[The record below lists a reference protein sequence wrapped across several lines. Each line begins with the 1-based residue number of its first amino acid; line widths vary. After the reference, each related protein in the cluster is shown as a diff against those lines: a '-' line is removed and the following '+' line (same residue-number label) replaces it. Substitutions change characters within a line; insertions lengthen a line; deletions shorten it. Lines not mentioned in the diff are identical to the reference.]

1 MKTHLLQTLAK
12 VRRNPDDCVM
22 TPNIER
28 ILCTPALLGAVMLA
42 GCGLSIGSSAPVAGV
57 PAPAES
63 PAPNAGRDGRLA
75 ASLYSRLGG
84 EAGIAAFTDDF
95 LIRTMTDPALM
106 PFFKGLT
113 DDDDKR
119 IHQHLRELLCAVTGG
134 GCTYT
139 GKDMKTAHAQMEIS
153 NDVWNQFTGHFN
165 ETVARF
171 HIADRERNE
180 LVNIVASVKKDI
192 VNK

>member
-12 VRRNPDDCVM
+12 VRRNPEVCRM

-28 ILCTPALLGAVMLA
+28 IRRARALLGAIALA
-42 GCGLSIGSSAPVAGV
+42 AGV
-57 PAPAES
+57 AIVPPRVASAQ
-63 PAPNAGRDGRLA
+63 NA
-75 ASLYSRLGG
+75 ASSDAKAPPTLYKRLGG
-84 EAGIAAFTDDF
+84 APGIAAFTDDF
-95 LIRTMTDPALM
+95 LDRTMTDPVLV

-171 HIADRERNE
+171 HIADPERNE